1 MTTFKTIGNAAAA
14 CSLMLLAAG
23 FAHAQGPIAST
34 GSTDIYTTDF
44 QKKFP
49 TVSVVSREPRT
60 PAGTGSTDIWTTNF
74 QSAFATDGSVR
85 ATSDVAG
92 YRGSIDIWTTNFQR
106 MSI

>member
-49 TVSVVSREPRT
+49 TVSVVSREPGT

-74 QSAFATDGSVR
+74 QSATDGSVR
-85 ATSDVAG
+85 ATSSVAS
-92 YRGSIDIWTTNFQR
+92 YRGSIDIWSTNFQR
-106 MSI
+106 MPM